1 MLIQRKKMK
10 FRKMTPSL
18 SVENI
23 TETVNFYQ
31 QILGFQL
38 HMLVTDD
45 SHTVEDTLVD
55 TEEYVFAMLS
65 RDELYIMFLKESAFK
80 ENIPVLEKKSIGAS
94 VLFYIEVE
102 KIDELYNS
110 LQECPVEIVKELTTT
125 WYGMREFFIE
135 DCNGYVLA
143 FAEQV

>member
-1 MLIQRKKMK
+1 MK
-10 FRKMTPSL
+10 FRKMTPVL

-23 TETVNFYQ
+23 TKTVNFYQ

-38 HMLVTDD
+38 HMLVTADT
-45 SHTVEDTLVD
+45 HTMEDTLLD
-55 TEEYVFAMLS
+55 TEEYVYAMLS
-65 RDELYIMFLKESAFK
+65 RDELYIMFLKESEFK
-80 ENIPVLEKKSIGAS
+80 ENIPVLEKNRIGAS

-110 LQECPVEIVKELTTT
+110 LQESPIKIVKELTTT
-125 WYGMREFFIE
+125 WYGMREFYIK